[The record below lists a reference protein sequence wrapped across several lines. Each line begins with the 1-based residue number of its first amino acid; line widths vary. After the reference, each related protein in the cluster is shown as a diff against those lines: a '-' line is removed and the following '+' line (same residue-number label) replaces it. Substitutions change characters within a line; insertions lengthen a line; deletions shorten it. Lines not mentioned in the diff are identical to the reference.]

1 MSTKE
6 KMFAVMALEYTLVNE
21 YDITFMTDEQR
32 EFIRK
37 LITKEIDV
45 TTAVVTEEQQA
56 RMIQGLGS
64 LGAKLV
70 EEIQTEENE

>member
-6 KMFAVMALEYTLVNE
+6 KMFAVMALEYTLISKH
-21 YDITFMTDEQR
+21 DITFMTDEQR
-32 EFIRK
+32 ELIKK
-37 LITKEIDV
+37 LITREIDV

-56 RMIQGLGS
+56 RMLQGLYS

-70 EEIQTEENE
+70 EEIQLEVSE